1 MMRHLLVLGS
11 VVSALAFAAPAGAD
25 ERPWYLALEGGVE
38 FDGVASSGDSGW
50 AGLLT
55 VGRGVS
61 SNVSFE
67 AELGYR
73 STTDYGFG
81 EVDIE
86 QTTLMLNAV
95 FEAAI
100 SEDVSVAIGLGVGA
114 DNVAVEYSWGFS
126 DSDVELASQLKLGL
140 SLEVSESTEI
150 VANYRYVEMLT
161 DSGISDSTLTVGIRF
176 DL

>member
-1 MMRHLLVLGS
+1 MRQLLMVGS
-11 VVSALAFAAPAGAD
+11 LVSAVAFAAPADAG
-25 ERPWYLALEGGVE
+25 ERPWYLGLEGGVE
-38 FDGVASSGDSGW
+38 FDGIANSGDSGW

-55 VGRGVS
+55 VGRGIS
-61 SNVSFE
+61 SHVSFE

-73 STTDYGFG
+73 STTDYGFS

-100 SEDVSVAIGLGVGA
+100 SEEMSVAIGLGLGA
-114 DNVAVEYSWGFS
+114 DNVSVEYWWGYS
-126 DSDVELASQLKLGL
+126 ESEVEMASQLKLGV
-140 SLEVSESTEI
+140 SLDVSESTEI
-150 VANYRYVEMLT
+150 VANYRYVEMIT
-161 DSGISDSTLTVGIRF
+161 DSGLSDSTLTVGIRF